1 METRKVKLEYSL
13 DKVGAPVFS
22 QLAAHFNVQPNV
34 LAADIN
40 PAQGG
45 WLLISITGPTETV
58 ERALQ
63 WVTDRGINV
72 TAAP

>member
-22 QLAAHFNVQPNV
+22 QLAAHFDVQPNV

-40 PAQGG
+40 PAKGG
-45 WLLISITGPTETV
+45 WLLISVTGPAQTLES
-58 ERALQ
+58 ALQ
-63 WVTDRGINV
+63 WVRDRGISV